1 MKQSRHIFQTLRN
14 LTGCIDLDLDTIKL
28 YFKEESYG
36 SYRMCKRTS
45 L

>member
-1 MKQSRHIFQTLRN
+1 MMRIRLIFQIREN
-14 LTGCIDLDLDTIKL
+14 LTGYIDLEQDIIKL
-28 YFKEESYG
+28 HFKEESYG